1 MAIYKQVVNLPLIF
15 QLGTDIIK
23 DIDKIFESKGIAF
36 KNILIVTGSSFSK
49 KISERIKLKNII
61 GYEIIIDNSFEEVDR
76 ISKIS
81 IDNHIDLIIGVGGG
95 KVLDVIKRV
104 SYVNKIDHIS
114 IPTIISNDGLIS
126 PISVLKNKSGLT
138 ESIGST
144 MPIGVIIDIN
154 IISNSPIEY
163 IQSAAGDI
171 LSNMSATNDWLYAQN
186 VKSEKIDD
194 ISFQLSRMAAHSSIY
209 FNHVDVYSK
218 DFIKMIVQGQLNSGI
233 AMELSGTSRPCSGS
247 EHLLSHAIDFLK
259 LSNNKLHGFQV
270 GVLSLFSLYLQNEL
284 DDEVLTYANKIQLPH
299 TIDSICTT
307 DKETLLLIF
316 LTSRKMRP
324 GRITILDKFTNDELL
339 EKYNEYLNYCQKFY
353 SVNG

>member
-23 DIDKIFESKGIAF
+23 DIDKIFDSKDISF
-36 KNILIVTGSSFSK
+36 NKILIVTGNSFSK
-49 KISERIKLKNII
+49 KISENINLKNII
-61 GYEIIIDNSFEEVDR
+61 GYEIIIENTFEEVDR
-76 ISKIS
+76 ISNIA
-81 IDNHIDLIIGVGGG
+81 IENHIDLIIGVGGG

-104 SYVNKIDHIS
+104 SYLNKINHIS

-154 IISNSPIEY
+154 IISNTPIEY

-171 LSNMSATNDWLYAQN
+171 LSNMSATNDWLYSQSIN
-186 VKSEKIDD
+186 SEKIDD
-194 ISFQLSRMAAHSSIY
+194 ISFQLSRMSAHSSIY
-209 FNHVDVYSK
+209 FNHVDIHSK

-247 EHLLSHAIDFLK
+247 EHLLSHAIDYLN
-259 LSNNKLHGFQV
+259 LSNNRLHGFQV

-284 DDEVLTYANKIQLPH
+284 DDEVLTYANKIQLPFS
-299 TIDSICTT
+299 IDSICKT
-307 DKETLLLIF
+307 DKDTLINIF
-316 LTSRKMRP
+316 STSRKMRP
-324 GRITILDKFTNDELL
+324 GRTTIIDKFTNYELY
-339 EKYNEYLNYCQKFY
+339 EKYIEYLNYCQKFY
-353 SVNG
+353 STL